1 MNSDDDVASDS
12 PGPARRTRLRDD
24 TVVRGGER
32 RFWMGINGRNVE
44 QRGGGSLGCTPRRM
58 LTRPPRPPHPWANG

>member
-44 QRGGGSLGCTPRRM
+44 QRGGG
-58 LTRPPRPPHPWANG
+58 H